1 MGVPS
6 DLKYTKEHEWVRVE
20 GNIATVGITDYAQ
33 QSLGDIVFCELP
45 QVGSALT
52 QMKTFGV
59 VESVKAV
66 SDLYAPLSGK
76 VTEINQSVID
86 NPASLNT
93 DAFTSAWLLK
103 LEIGNKAEVDALM
116 DAKAYEALIAD
127 H

>member
-1 MGVPS
+1 VSVPP
-6 DLKYTKEHEWVRVE
+6 DLKYTKEHEWVRID
-20 GNIATVGITDYAQ
+20 GNVATVGITDYAQ

-45 QVGSALT
+45 PVGSSLT
-52 QMKTFGV
+52 QTKTFGV

-76 VTEINQSVID
+76 VVEINQAVLD

-103 LEIGNKAEVDALM
+103 VELGNRAEVDALL
-116 DAKAYEALIAD
+116 DAKAYEALIAE